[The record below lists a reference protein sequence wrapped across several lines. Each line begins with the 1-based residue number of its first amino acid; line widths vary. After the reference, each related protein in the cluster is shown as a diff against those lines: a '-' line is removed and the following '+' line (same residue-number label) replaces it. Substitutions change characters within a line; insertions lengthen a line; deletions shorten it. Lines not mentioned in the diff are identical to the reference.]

1 MNLDGKVALVTGAA
15 RGIGAVIAKYL
26 ASLGAKIALVDILET
41 EMKAKVAEISAS
53 DGTAECFT
61 CDVTD
66 WDSVQRT
73 VKDIVEKFGGLDI
86 LINNAGI
93 TRDNLVLRLTPTDW
107 DIVLNVNLKGA
118 FLLTKAAVRPM
129 MKKKYGKIV
138 NISSV
143 IGLFGNPAQANYA
156 SSKAGL
162 IGLTKSVAKEFAAK
176 GIRCNAVAPGYIET
190 EMTTNLPQKAID
202 QFLLSTPLGYS
213 GKPKDVATV
222 VAFLCSSE
230 SDYITGEVIRVDGGM
245 AM

>member
-15 RGIGAVIAKYL
+15 RGIGAEIGKYL
-26 ASLGAKIALVDILET
+26 ASLGAKIALVDILEL
-41 EMKAKVAEISAS
+41 EMKAKVAEITAS
-53 DGTAECFT
+53 GGTAECFI

-73 VKDIVEKFGGLDI
+73 VKDIVEKFGSLDF

-107 DIVLNVNLKGA
+107 DIVLSVNLKGA

-176 GIRCNAVAPGYIET
+176 GIRCNVVAPGYIET

-213 GKPKDVATV
+213 GKPKDVAAV